1 MPTLRSLALTAFTAT
16 MLLAAPGAADMPAIA
31 FDDALHQ
38 LPDGGTRLFAHLPG
52 AAGTALL
59 VQTRDRKAALDQ
71 GLFPITDT
79 LAVGHR
85 HREIWRPL
93 SNADGIFRTLLAPSR
108 YPLMDRAGET
118 IDLHRAQNDSGLS
131 GEGSIIGVVDTGGDP
146 THPALRDEDGR
157 SRIAWYLI
165 FGREALGLHPEIE
178 IEYGCTGEDPCAV
191 LSRADIDEALLGNP
205 FGFLPDD
212 PVGHATHIT
221 SLAAGRDDEYPGVA
235 PNADLILVSAAD
247 PTGGVS
253 DARILLGAKFVFDR
267 ATEMGRPAVVNVS
280 LGSSFGAHDG
290 TAFVERGL
298 AALGSGEGRAVV
310 LASGNAGQLLRDVS
324 RDYPEPFGIHTEVAV
339 LAASQVRVPVL
350 SPPSTSQTLSGSVFV
365 WISTRPGDDISLGFS
380 NGKGAQTALVG
391 RGDSG
396 AITSAELDDSDNFD
410 VILLNGVN
418 EGLDAD
424 IEPGSMVVAVIGSW
438 ENGRT
443 FELILEGH
451 GNARLWVMGTGGFA
465 PHENPSGPLFPRAVS
480 SGTVAVP
487 GSHPDLITVGAT
499 INRNDWRDFSGEL
512 VGYDGPSTGRAPFS
526 AAGPNQTGAMKPE
539 LAAPGGGVIG
549 AMARSADPRT
559 SVLEVSQFASYG
571 TCPDAVECFVIDD
584 EHGIASGTSMAAPI
598 VAGTIALLMQR
609 DPSLTMEQAKHY
621 LMAGTEPVGE
631 AGASSMVGTGQ
642 LDIIGA
648 LLAQE
653 RDRANSPET
662 PSASHCRVVWASDF
676 VYPGTGPALRGYL
689 ITRNAE
695 NESVEPEEGELSFQV
710 EGPGRVTFEN
720 LVPGLIELQ
729 VTAEDGSAAQELTV
743 VSKLLGE
750 TIARDTFVI
759 ERDPSLA
766 EHGYELTGG
775 TCRTGSVS
783 GRVTGPS
790 LFFVLLT
797 AALLRGRRRA
807 QRRR

>member
-1 MPTLRSLALTAFTAT
+1 MPTLRSLALVSFTT
-16 MLLAAPGAADMPAIA
+16 TVLFTTPGAADTPAIL
-31 FDDALHQ
+31 FDDALSQ
-38 LPDGGTRLFAHLPG
+38 LPDGGTRLLAHVTDATG
-52 AAGTALL
+52 AALL
-59 VQTRDRKAALDQ
+59 VHTRDRRAALDQ
-71 GLFPITDT
+71 GLIPITDT

-85 HREIWRPL
+85 RREIWRSL
-93 SNADGIFRTLLAPSR
+93 GNSAGIVQTLLAPSR
-108 YPLMDRAGET
+108 YPLMDRVGET
-118 IDLHRAQNDSGLS
+118 IDLRAAQNDSGLR

-157 SRIAWYLI
+157 SRVAWYLI
-165 FGREALGLHPEIE
+165 FGRDPLGMHPELE
-178 IEYGCTGEDPCAV
+178 ADYGCTGEDPCAV
-191 LSRADIDEALLGNP
+191 LSRADIDEALLGNSS
-205 FGFLPDD
+205 GLLPDD
-212 PVGHATHIT
+212 PIGHATHIT
-221 SLAAGRDDEYPGVA
+221 SLAAGRDDAYPGVA

-253 DARILLGAKFVFDR
+253 DARILLGTKFVFDR

-280 LGSSFGAHDG
+280 LGSNFGAHDG

-298 AALGSGEGRAVV
+298 AALGSGAGRAVV
-310 LASGNAGQLLRDVS
+310 LASGNAGQLARNVS

-339 LAASQVRVPVL
+339 LSASEVRVPVL
-350 SPPSTSQTLSGSVFV
+350 SPPSASQTLSGSLFV
-365 WISTRPGDDISLGFS
+365 WISTRSGDEISLGFS
-380 NGKGAQTALVG
+380 NGKGSETALVP
-391 RGDSG
+391 RGASG
-396 AITSAELDDSDNFD
+396 AITSEELDDSDNFD

-438 ENGRT
+438 ENGRA

-451 GNARLWVMGTGGFA
+451 GNARLWVMGTGDFA
-465 PHENPSGPLFPRAVS
+465 SHENPFGPLFPRALS

-499 INRNDWRDFSGEL
+499 VNRNEWRDFSGEL
-512 VGYDGPSTGRAPFS
+512 VGYGGPSTGRAPFS

-559 SVLEVSQFASYG
+559 SVREGSQFASYG
-571 TCPDAVECFVIDD
+571 ACPDAVECFVIDD

-609 DPSLTMEQAKHY
+609 DPDLTMEQAKRY
-621 LMAGTEPVGE
+621 LMAGTDSTGE
-631 AGASSMVGTGQ
+631 AGLASTVGTGE
-642 LDIIGA
+642 LDIVGA

-653 RDRANSPET
+653 REGENIPET
-662 PSASHCRVVWASDF
+662 PSISHCRVVWASDF

-695 NESVEPEEGELSFQV
+695 NEPVEPEDGDLSFRV
-710 EGPGRVTFEN
+710 EGPGRVTFES

-729 VTAEDGSAAQELTV
+729 VTADDGSASQELTII
-743 VSKLLGE
+743 SELLGE

-759 ERDPSLA
+759 ERDPILA
-766 EHGYELTGG
+766 EHGYEFTGG
-775 TCRTGSVS
+775 TCRIGSV
-783 GRVTGPS
+783 GRRPAVPS
-790 LFFVLLT
+790 LLFVLLT
-797 AALLRGRRRA
+797 VALLRGRRLA
-807 QRRR
+807 QRRP